1 MFNPN
6 IFRFS
11 LRNLCLK
18 KLQYYETLTPKSL
31 FSQERFDE
39 ISLFLQQNHLK
50 INLVTKNLEID
61 SEAMKLEND
70 EIFYLGKSKPDF

>member
-11 LRNLCLK
+11 FRKLSLK
-18 KLQYYETLTPKSL
+18 KLQYYEVLTPKTS
-31 FSQERFDE
+31 FSQDRFNE

-50 INLVTKNLEID
+50 INWITKDLEID
-61 SEAMKLEND
+61 SEAMKLGND
-70 EIFYLGKSKPDF
+70 EIFFLGKS